1 MVKCFNNNLLAKND
15 ESSVNAIYNNDFLNK
30 DQEIALD
37 QNFDKNNTFADP
49 EDINNIDKYINKNE
63 LLKNILDSEEYK
75 SRNEWE
81 QE

>member
-37 QNFDKNNTFADP
+37 
-49 EDINNIDKYINKNE
+49 
-63 LLKNILDSEEYK
+63 
-75 SRNEWE
+75 
-81 QE
+81 